1 MAITKLTFSLSPLP
15 RNIETDAPLFSGFPL
30 LKKPTVFFFFNSEC
44 HSVLESSSDES
55 HMEATQAQMTCWYSK
70 RHCNIWAFLANWQ
83 CIFCTWYLILV
94 EARFGV
100 RLISWSSTIGV
111 KPLAFIGVFWHFTYS
126 CSFISTITLKSLALR
141 VLGSDFLKVK
151 SWSWIL

>member
-1 MAITKLTFSLSPLP
+1 MRQLLNLHFRFRRFPETLKLTHPCSVVLHCWKNQQFS
-15 RNIETDAPLFSGFPL
+15 
-30 LKKPTVFFFFNSEC
+30 FFFFNSER
-44 HSVLESSSDES
+44 HSVVESSSDES

-70 RHCNIWAFLANWQ
+70 RHCNIWAFVANWQ

-111 KPLAFIGVFWHFTYS
+111 KPLAFIGVFRHLSLLTAVALLVPLPWNLWH
-126 CSFISTITLKSLALR
+126 LESLAR
-141 VLGSDFLKVK
+141 IFWK
-151 SWSWIL
+151 